1 MKHIKLLVDDNV
13 IKYDPECSFDGLR
26 QNMTEPVRL
35 TFAFSPE
42 WKNRPKVVSFTS
54 LAGKEYPPL
63 VLKNKSCTIPAE
75 VLTNPA
81 FKVQILG
88 KGPNDE
94 RIRTTKC
101 TIYLEGGRV

>member
-1 MKHIKLLVDDNV
+1 MKYIKLLVDGNV
-13 IKYDPECSFDGLR
+13 LKYDPECNFDGLHR
-26 QNMTEPVRL
+26 GMTEPVKLSL
-35 TFAFSPE
+35 TFSDE
-42 WKNRPKVVSFTS
+42 WKNRPKVVAFSS

-63 VLKNKSCTIPAE
+63 VLKNKNCIIPAD

-88 KGPNDE
+88 KDE
-94 RIRTTKC
+94 TSTIRTTKC